1 MGFVRTEVRPCIH
14 TYRIP
19 SRGRGCAAYH
29 LSLFSKILDDR
40 VPGEEPQNA
49 LPVPPFRASPST
61 AGLPHPL
68 GPQPAGSAWEQ
79 VLGSTYIFAVFRLG
93 EVDQV
98 IVVHV
103 LGVEQ
108 VTVLLLAEVF
118 RVNPVGPEEFLVR
131 HTECLPYGLCDQ
143 LGL

>member
-1 MGFVRTEVRPCIH
+1 MPCQSVSGLSFHSRAAPPARTPARW
-14 TYRIP
+14 
-19 SRGRGCAAYH
+19 
-29 LSLFSKILDDR
+29 LSL
-40 VPGEEPQNA
+40 GT
-49 LPVPPFRASPST
+49 SP
-61 AGLPHPL
+61 
-68 GPQPAGSAWEQ
+68 
-79 VLGSTYIFAVFRLG
+79 GSTYIFAVFRLG

>member
-1 MGFVRTEVRPCIH
+1 MTGFPGRKPETDVRATECPDNTTVSSLYFHSRAAP
-14 TYRIP
+14 P
-19 SRGRGCAAYH
+19 SR
-29 LSLFSKILDDR
+29 
-40 VPGEEPQNA
+40 
-49 LPVPPFRASPST
+49 T
-61 AGLPHPL
+61 
-68 GPQPAGSAWEQ
+68 QPAGSAREQ

-108 VTVLLLAEVF
+108 VTVLLLAEGF
-118 RVNPVGPEEFLVR
+118 RVNPVGPEEFLVC
-131 HTECLPYGLCDQ
+131 HTECLPYGLRDQ